1 MRLLFKLFAYVD
13 LLSIFSDIVDDFS
26 DPRVANRVL
35 RVHTIT
41 IKEADLN
48 LSLLTDKLFSVY
60 IISEDEKR
68 DLNDELTGKTT
79 TDRIGKLLDI
89 IRNTAKNNGK
99 VFPQFISIL
108 NKGSQREKDLAKIL
122 IDTYKGDNYIKKKIL
137 SIT

>member
-26 DPRVANRVL
+26 DPHVANRVL

-108 NKGSQREKDLAKIL
+108 NNGSQREKDLAKIL

>member
-1 MRLLFKLFAYVD
+1 M
-13 LLSIFSDIVDDFS
+13 
-26 DPRVANRVL
+26 
-35 RVHTIT
+35 
-41 IKEADLN
+41 
-48 LSLLTDKLFSVY
+48 LTDKLFSVY
-60 IISEDEKR
+60 IISEDERR

-89 IRNTAKNNGK
+89 IRNTAKNNGN

-122 IDTYKGDNYIKKKIL
+122 IDTYKGDNYMKKKIL

>member
-1 MRLLFKLFAYVD
+1 MRLLFKLFTYVD

-60 IISEDEKR
+60 IISEDERR

-79 TDRIGKLLDI
+79 RDRIGKLLDI
-89 IRNTAKNNGK
+89 IRNTAKNNGN

-108 NKGSQREKDLAKIL
+108 KEGSLRENDLAEKL
-122 IDTYKGDNYIKKKIL
+122 MSTYKGDNYI
-137 SIT
+137 